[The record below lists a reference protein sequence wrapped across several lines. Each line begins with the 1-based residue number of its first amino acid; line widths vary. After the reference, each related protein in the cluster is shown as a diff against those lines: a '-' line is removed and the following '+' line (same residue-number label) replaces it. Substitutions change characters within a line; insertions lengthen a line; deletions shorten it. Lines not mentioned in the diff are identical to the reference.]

1 MLLTRLVELARTD
14 PSIPAPFYADK
25 IVRWVVE
32 LNPDGSLASLHPID
46 LADSSEPS
54 RRIGSRHAVP
64 SVQRSGLGSK
74 PMLAVDTAEYA
85 LGWTANPA
93 RQGKAAAYHRAFQ
106 ELVARWHAAEATPP
120 AATLHAFFTDGHAS
134 KLIRPEGLA
143 GSQLVAF
150 RAAGSFLH
158 ATPSAQRFWADEA
171 QGRKASSRTGLCLV
185 CGQPGPL
192 LQTIPHPLPAR
203 LVPGATQAAALVS
216 FNEPTHGF
224 DLRTQLV
231 HTPICTACGLQAMIA
246 LERLLAGAATSST
259 LPGQDARLAWWTTT
273 QVDFSLKTLED
284 PDPRQVA
291 ELLQSAV
298 HGRKPGDTD
307 LAVFCGLMVGGNIA
321 RVVVREWIELPLDR
335 VKANLGQWFRDHAM
349 VDPWTGEPRYVGIS
363 RLSIV
368 AGRWIPGRGTQQGH
382 YARLGASGADRPD
395 GLYRALLATALLARP
410 LPPKLLAHLVYRIR
424 TDRRVDTDRA
434 ALLRLA
440 LLRRPGTTHTPEA
453 LMPTL
458 NPNQRQPAYLAG
470 RIFAALDDLQQS
482 AVRARGDKE
491 LNTTFAD
498 RYFARAVT
506 SPAVALVAGRRDAR
520 AWLKRLR
527 RDRPAWATNAERR
540 LDELFA
546 QLAEAGG
553 MPNGAVLADQA
564 AFILGYHQQR
574 VAIRAERTSSNTA
587 PEAPTSPERE
597 GASA

>member
-14 PSIPAPFYADK
+14 PSIPVPFYADK
-25 IVRWVVE
+25 TVRWVVE
-32 LNPDGSLASLHPID
+32 LNPDGSLATPHPID
-46 LADSSEPS
+46 LADPKEPS
-54 RRIGSRHAVP
+54 RRNGSPHAVP
-64 SVQRSGLGSK
+64 SVQRSGPGSK

-85 LGWTANPA
+85 LGWASDPA
-93 RQGKAAAYHRAFQ
+93 RQAKAATYHRAFQ
-106 ELVARWHAAEATPP
+106 ELVARWYAADPSPP
-120 AATLHAFFTDGHAS
+120 AATLHAFFTGGHAA
-134 KLIRPEGLA
+134 KLIRPEGLV

-158 ATPSAQRFWADEA
+158 ATESAQRFWAEEA
-171 QGRKASSRTGLCLV
+171 QGRKGSSRSGLCLV

-203 LVPGATQAAALVS
+203 LAPGATQGAALVS

-231 HTPICTACGLQAMIA
+231 HTPICTSCGLQAMFA
-246 LERLLAGAATSST
+246 LNRLLAGAETSST
-259 LPGQDARLAWWTTT
+259 LPGQDARLGWWVTK
-273 QVDFSLKTLED
+273 QADFSLKTLD
-284 PDPRQVA
+284 HPDPGQVA
-291 ELLQSAV
+291 ELLRSAAR
-298 HGRKPGDTD
+298 GRKPGDTD
-307 LAVFCGLMVGGNIA
+307 LAIFCGLVVGGNIA

-335 VKANLGQWFRDHAM
+335 VKANLGRWFSDHAM
-349 VDPWTGEPRYVGIS
+349 VDPWTGEVGYVGIG
-363 RLSIV
+363 RLAIV
-368 AGRWIPGRGTQQGH
+368 AGRWIPGRGSEHGR
-382 YARLGASGADRPD
+382 YARLGVTGADRPD
-395 GLYRALLATALLARP
+395 GVYQALLRTALLGRP

-424 TDRRVDTDRA
+424 TDKRVDTDRA

-440 LLRRPGTTHTPEA
+440 LLRRPGIPTPEA

-458 NPNQRQPAYLAG
+458 NPAHRQPAYLAG
-470 RIFAALDDLQQS
+470 RIFAVLDDLQQS
-482 AVRARGDKE
+482 ATRARGDQA

-527 RDRPAWATNAERR
+527 RDKPAWAANTERR

-553 MPNGAVLADQA
+553 MPHGAVLADQA

-574 VAIRAERTSSNTA
+574 AATRTERTSSDTA
-587 PEAPTSPERE
+587 PAAQRSPKQE